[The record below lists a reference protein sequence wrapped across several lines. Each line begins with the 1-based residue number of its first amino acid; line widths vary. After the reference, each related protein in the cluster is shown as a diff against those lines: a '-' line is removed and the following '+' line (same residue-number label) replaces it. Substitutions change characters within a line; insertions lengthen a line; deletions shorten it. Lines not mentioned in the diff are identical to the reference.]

1 LYDPER
7 GGFVDVSI
15 LDILQIFGRAGRPQY
30 DNTGHAILIT
40 PHKSL
45 NQYLGLLGHQAP
57 IESGFI
63 KSLADHMNAEV
74 VNGTIT
80 NIKEAASWLSYTFLF
95 VRMGKNPLS
104 YGMTFEEK
112 FEDPQLDRKR
122 MELVR
127 EAAETLDRCMMVRY
141 DRRSG
146 NLAVTDLGRVAS
158 HYYIKYGTIEAFN
171 AMLTAHLNDSEALHV
186 LCSSAE
192 FDQLKVP
199 HNLAEEVIRCRSAIA
214 VSSGCSAYHY
224 TFHFLIHSNMCVRFL
239 CFAIL
244 PFCSCVLRSYQRL
257 TS

>member
-1 LYDPER
+1 MVKALHSSLQGRATCLNLYFADRSLIFFSPHWVSGTELYDPER

-45 NQYLGLLGHQAP
+45 NQYLALLAHQAP

-127 EAAETLDRCMMVRY
+127 EAAETLDRCMMIRY

-192 FDQLKVP
+192 FDQLKV
-199 HNLAEEVIRCRSAIA
+199 RY
-214 VSSGCSAYHY
+214 GTGQYG
-224 TFHFLIHSNMCVRFL
+224 T
-239 CFAIL
+239 L
-244 PFCSCVLRSYQRL
+244 P
-257 TS
+257 